1 MERYRGI
8 EEVPSTR
15 ARRMHRYWLGKK
27 GGRAMPSRADLDPAE
42 IKDLLPNVIL
52 TRLEYQPFRVLY
64 KLIGTRAVE
73 NAGMDYSGHYLDELD
88 FVSEFDTDWPAI
100 YRAIADERAPIYGL
114 CQIKFTDGVI
124 KPYVCAMF
132 PLSSDGERVD
142 QVLAIEDLE
151 LDLLEVER
159 LPPSAV
165 VEKRD

>member
-15 ARRMHRYWLGKK
+15 ARRMHQYWLDKK
-27 GGRAMPSRADLDPAE
+27 GARAMPARSDIDPSE

-52 TRLEYQPFRVLY
+52 TRLEYEPFRVLY

-73 NAGMDYSGHYLDELD
+73 NAGIDYSGRYLDQID
-88 FVSEFDTDWPAI
+88 FVSEFGTDWPAI
-100 YRAIADERAPIYGL
+100 YRGIADDKVPLYGL
-114 CQIKFTDGVI
+114 CQIRFTDGVI

-132 PLSSDGERVD
+132 PLSNDGERVD

-151 LDLLEVER
+151 LDLLEAER
-159 LPPSAV
+159 LPASAV
-165 VEKRD
+165 AEKPE

>member
-8 EEVPSTR
+8 EDVPSTR
-15 ARRMHRYWLGKK
+15 ARRMHQYWLGKK
-27 GGRAMPSRADLDPAE
+27 GDRAMPARSDIDPSE
-42 IKDLLPNVIL
+42 MKDLLPNVIL
-52 TRLEYQPFRVLY
+52 SRLEYEPFRVLY

-73 NAGMDYSGHYLDELD
+73 NAGIDYSGRYLDELD
-88 FVSEFDTDWPAI
+88 FVSEFGTDWPAI
-100 YRAIADERAPIYGL
+100 YRAIATEKAPIYGL
-114 CQIKFTDGVI
+114 CQIRFTDGVM

-159 LPPSAV
+159 LPASEV
-165 VEKRD
+165 VEKKD

>member
-8 EEVPSTR
+8 EDVPSSR
-15 ARRMHRYWLGKK
+15 ARRMHQYWLDKK
-27 GGRAMPSRADLDPAE
+27 GPRAMPARSDIEPVE

-52 TRLEYQPFRVLY
+52 SRIEYEPFRVLY

-73 NAGMDYSGHYLDELD
+73 NAGIDYSGRYLDQID
-88 FVSEFDTDWPAI
+88 FVSEFGTDWPAI
-100 YRAIADERAPIYGL
+100 YRAIATDKVPIYGL
-114 CQIKFTDGVI
+114 CQIRFTDGVI

-151 LDLLEVER
+151 LDLLEAER
-159 LPPSAV
+159 LPASEV
-165 VEKRD
+165 VKKKD

>member
-15 ARRMHRYWLGKK
+15 ARRMHQYWLDKK
-27 GGRAMPSRADLDPAE
+27 GERAMPARSDIDPSE

-52 TRLEYQPFRVLY
+52 SRLEYEPFRVLY

-73 NAGMDYSGHYLDELD
+73 NAGIDYSGRYLDEID
-88 FVSEFDTDWPAI
+88 FVSEFGTDWHAI
-100 YRAIADERAPIYGL
+100 YRAIATDKVPVFGL
-114 CQIKFTDGVI
+114 CQIKFTDGVM

-132 PLSSDGERVD
+132 PLSSDGARVD

-151 LDLLEVER
+151 LDLLEAER
-159 LPPSAV
+159 LPVSAV
-165 VEKRD
+165 AHKKD